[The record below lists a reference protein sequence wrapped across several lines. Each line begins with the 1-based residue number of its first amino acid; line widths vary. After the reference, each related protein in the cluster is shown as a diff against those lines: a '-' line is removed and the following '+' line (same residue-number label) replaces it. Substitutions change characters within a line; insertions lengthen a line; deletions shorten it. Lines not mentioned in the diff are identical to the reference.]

1 MHVCVSFLCMYVCM
15 YCICAKL
22 LLPKSSRIGTGI
34 TPLTIHF
41 PSSLHH
47 KIVRSALSLLIH
59 IHTYICLLLLDG
71 HLLRSEEETRCRHHS
86 NAKVTRLIALLP
98 QHRHKVTLYKHT
110 CIHKC
115 KIALGYG
122 CMNILPEVKLEVDAA
137 ELVADLYTPV
147 HGIGRKFLT
156 W

>member
-1 MHVCVSFLCMYVCM
+1 MYVCMYVCMYSMYVLDKQMFFLLMCDCIHVFMYDSIYKCMFVCLFYVCMYVCM
-15 YCICAKL
+15 YCMCAKL

-47 KIVRSALSLLIH
+47 KIVRSTLSLLIH
-59 IHTYICLLLLDG
+59 TYIHIHTYLCLLLLDG

-98 QHRHKVTLYKHT
+98 QHKSK
-110 CIHKC
+110 
-115 KIALGYG
+115 
-122 CMNILPEVKLEVDAA
+122 
-137 ELVADLYTPV
+137 
-147 HGIGRKFLT
+147 
-156 W
+156 